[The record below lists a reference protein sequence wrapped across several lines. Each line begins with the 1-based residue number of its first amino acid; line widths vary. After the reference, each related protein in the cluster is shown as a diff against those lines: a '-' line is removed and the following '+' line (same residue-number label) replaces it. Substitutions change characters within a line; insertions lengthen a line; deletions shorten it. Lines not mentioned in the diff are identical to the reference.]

1 MEDRSIRIKAS
12 AYASLLA
19 IVAMVLAFTFFSLI
33 GLKDMLPF
41 YKSLVMAMLTAALV
55 GGLLGRSL
63 LYPKTLVKGFLTG
76 ALLIL
81 LSLPIFDLSALYFM
95 LDYFKGTDALHH
107 YLKEYA
113 LLYEVILIYSLIF
126 VGSWL
131 AILCGLTNVCLQRL
145 LGARRPA

>member
-19 IVAMVLAFTFFSLI
+19 IIATLFTFLFFNLI

-41 YKSLVMAMLTAALV
+41 YQSLVMAILTAALV

-63 LYPKTLVKGFLTG
+63 LYPKTLFKGFLTG
-76 ALLIL
+76 MLLIL

-131 AILCGLTNVCLQRL
+131 AVLCGLTNVCLQRYINF
-145 LGARRPA
+145 RRAI